1 MTARRRP
8 RARAY
13 YNEWEAYPAE
23 WLRRLMQA
31 GLIMKGVVNEQD
43 IQKVRPSSLAGYE
56 RCHFF
61 AGIGGWELAL
71 QLAGWPEGSEVWT
84 GSCPCQPFSLA
95 GKRKGTQDVKHV
107 WPVWRARIARYLPP
121 VIFGEQVTSPLGRE
135 WLAGVRADLEAL
147 GYEVGAADLCAASA
161 GAPHIR
167 QRLWWVAD
175 ARRPSD
181 ECGLRPREA
190 SSETQAPEGEM
201 EKRERGGVNPRGG
214 GCARGMGEPNCRG
227 REQGQQTGEAMGQG
241 DSTLSAGSN
250 GFWSDFELI
259 PCGDEK
265 ARRIE
270 PGTFPLAHGVSNRA
284 GKLRS
289 YGNAIVPQVA
299 AEFIAAYM
307 EVRNIGQT
315 DREEKE

>member
-107 WPVWRARIARYLPP
+107 WPVWRARIARYIPP
-121 VIFGEQVTSPLGRE
+121 VIFGEQVASPLGRE

-167 QRLWWVAD
+167 QRLFWVAD
-175 ARRPSD
+175 SELPRVAERWRVAGIGTSTNHDAGIRELDRDGCTEQTRAVVAGQRCSESYWRQEPEPRPLVD
-181 ECGLRPREA
+181 GVPGRVGLL
-190 SSETQAPEGEM
+190 
-201 EKRERGGVNPRGG
+201 RG
-214 GCARGMGEPNCRG
+214 
-227 REQGQQTGEAMGQG
+227 
-241 DSTLSAGSN
+241 
-250 GFWSDFELI
+250 
-259 PCGDEK
+259 
-265 ARRIE
+265 
-270 PGTFPLAHGVSNRA
+270 
-284 GKLRS
+284 
-289 YGNAIVPQVA
+289 YGNAICPQA
-299 AEFIAAYM
+299 AAAFIEAWLCPSARCAGAAGLSTATG
-307 EVRNIGQT
+307 R
-315 DREEKE
+315 K